1 MGKGGEAVA
10 VLHVRDRKSEAVH
23 WLHAGLEWGM
33 EGREFLR
40 GLLNMRSW
48 HLRVIRGPWGG
59 CSSFLAWP
67 EVPQ

>member
-10 VLHVRDRKSEAVH
+10 VLHVRDGKSEAVH
-23 WLHAGLEWGM
+23 WFHAGLEWGM

-48 HLRVIRGPWGG
+48 HLRVIRGPCGG